1 MGVGKTVQAI
11 AISYLYRKDW
21 PVLVIVPS
29 SLKHQWRDE
38 ILRWLDFLPA
48 QQVQIVNSLKD
59 KLENCMYTIVS
70 YSLAS
75 KMHHLIS
82 RMKFQIVIADE
93 AHYLKSMHS
102 KRALKLVPLLKK
114 FKRVLLL
121 TGTPLLGRP
130 QELYNLLK
138 ILRPDLLTRFVDFG
152 CRYAKPRRSQYGIDW
167 SGTSMATELH
177 LLLSKSLMIRRLKS
191 EVLSELPTKRRQQV
205 RIPIDSHRIKA
216 IQ

>member
-1 MGVGKTVQAI
+1 
-11 AISYLYRKDW
+11 
-21 PVLVIVPS
+21 
-29 SLKHQWRDE
+29 
-38 ILRWLDFLPA
+38 
-48 QQVQIVNSLKD
+48 
-59 KLENCMYTIVS
+59 MYTIVS

-82 RMKFQIVIADE
+82 RLKFQIVIADE

-138 ILRPDLLTRFVDFG
+138 ILRPDLLQRFVDFG
-152 CRYAKPRRSQYGIDW
+152 CRYAKPRRS
-167 SGTSMATELH
+167 
-177 LLLSKSLMIRRLKS
+177 
-191 EVLSELPTKRRQQV
+191 
-205 RIPIDSHRIKA
+205 
-216 IQ
+216 